1 MATRGLILANVPETR
16 GTRPADGPG
25 AAPLQI
31 VANRPIVHH
40 VLEGMAR
47 GGIRE
52 VGVVV
57 DPHGAAAVED
67 AVGDGADWG
76 VDVAYLPGEP
86 ADGLPAALAAA
97 EEFLADDAFL
107 LQHGDGLLR
116 DDLAALVH
124 ELEDESVDAL
134 LLMHR
139 NGASRR
145 KPDGTLAMAGA
156 QLFGPEFLGRA
167 RPHLPRRGSDADV
180 AALVD
185 AVRRE
190 GGRVSMRVVEAWYRY
205 EGDLQRLLEMNRLL
219 LDDLPNGQ
227 PDLADCLV
235 EGRVVVHPSADV
247 TSTVLRGPVVI
258 GRNARVADAY
268 IGPYTS
274 IGDRVLVEGC
284 EIEHSIVLADAE
296 IRHVRG
302 RIEGSIVGEG
312 ARVTRDFSL
321 PRGLRLRVGA
331 GAEITLR

>member
-1 MATRGLILANVPETR
+1 MPTRGLILANVPEVPGAR
-16 GTRPADGPG
+16 SADGAGP
-25 AAPLQI
+25 APLQI

-40 VLEGMAR
+40 VLEGMAH
-47 GGIRE
+47 GGIRD

-76 VDVAYLPGEP
+76 LDVTYLPGQP

-97 EEFLADDAFL
+97 EEFLADDSFL

-124 ELEDESVDAL
+124 DLEDESADAL

-139 NGASRR
+139 SGARR
-145 KPDGTLAMAGA
+145 KPDGSLAMAGA
-156 QLFGPEFLGRA
+156 QLFGPEFLDRA
-167 RPHLPRRGSDADV
+167 RPHLPRRGNDADFS
-180 AALVD
+180 ALVD

-205 EGDLQRLLEMNRLL
+205 EGDLERLLEMNRLL
-219 LDDLPNGQ
+219 LDDLPTGH
-227 PDLADCLV
+227 PELPDCLV

-247 TSTVLRGPVVI
+247 TSSVLRGPVVI

-268 IGPYTS
+268 VGPYTS

-284 EIEHSIVLADAE
+284 EIEHSIVLADAT
-296 IRHVRG
+296 ILHVRG
-302 RIEGSIVGEG
+302 RLEGSVVGQG
-312 ARVTRDFSL
+312 ARVARDFSL